1 MTRAP
6 WLSAGNRSTARGAW
20 PLGASRSATPARGW
34 LARLS
39 SLGALLA
46 AVGTSSLAGADV
58 PRVPELVPK
67 LQSAD
72 ARVRA
77 ATVLQLGA
85 TDADDAVPPLCKSLS
100 DDTEIVRIASAT
112 ALRRLARASALSCL
126 RERMAI
132 EPAEGPKLQ
141 MARAVQSLEA
151 RPAAAPPP
159 PAASAYEPPSRPG
172 AKYYVA
178 LSPVSSTSDRSAS
191 EVEAV
196 VLRAVRA
203 RLEEQADFQLA
214 PTRETPEAARKALAG
229 NKKKKGFFLSISVEK
244 FDYSG
249 GNLRTKVNI
258 AVFSY
263 PGKAL
268 IAPIGNGATMTGVA
282 PGSHSAEDQLVTALA
297 SAAVKQFV
305 ANAGNM

>member
-6 WLSAGNRSTARGAW
+6 WPFAENRSTARAAA
-20 PLGASRSATPARGW
+20 PASAPTRGW
-34 LARLS
+34 AARLA
-39 SLGALLA
+39 SLGALLVTVA
-46 AVGTSSLAGADV
+46 TSSLAGADV
-58 PRVPELVPK
+58 PRVADLVPK
-67 LQSAD
+67 LQSPD

-100 DDTEIVRIASAT
+100 DDTEIVRIAAAT
-112 ALRRLARASALSCL
+112 ALRRLARGAALGCL
-126 RERMAI
+126 RERMAV
-132 EPAEGPKLQ
+132 EPGEGPKLQ

-151 RPAAAPPP
+151 RPAAPPP
-159 PAASAYEPPSRPG
+159 PVGSAYEPPSHPG

-178 LSPVSSTSDRSAS
+178 LSPVTSASDRPAS

-203 RLEEQADFQLA
+203 KLEEQAEFQLA
-214 PTRETPEAARKALAG
+214 PSRETPEAARKALG
-229 NKKKKGFFLSISVEK
+229 GDKKKKGFFLSISVEK

-263 PGKAL
+263 PAKAL
-268 IAPIGNGATMTGVA
+268 IAPIGNGATMSGVA
-282 PGSHSAEDQLVTALA
+282 PGSRAAEDQLLTALA

>member
-6 WLSAGNRSTARGAW
+6 WLSAGNRSTVS
-20 PLGASRSATPARGW
+20 GASPPGRARVWLSRVGRLATV
-34 LARLS
+34 
-39 SLGALLA
+39 GALIATVL
-46 AVGTSSLAGADV
+46 SPSLAVADV
-58 PRVPELVPK
+58 PSVAELVP
-67 LQSAD
+67 D

-85 TDADDAVPPLCKSLS
+85 TDADDAVPPLCKALS
-100 DDTEIVRIASAT
+100 DDTEIVRIATAT
-112 ALRRLARASALSCL
+112 ALRRLARPSALTCL
-126 RERMAI
+126 RERLTS

-151 RPAAAPPP
+151 RPAAPSPP
-159 PAASAYEPPSRPG
+159 PAGAYEPPSHPG

-178 LSPVSSTSDRSAS
+178 LSPVTSASDRPAT

-203 RLEEQADFQLA
+203 KLEEQADFQLA
-214 PTRETPEAARKALAG
+214 PARETPEAARKALAA

-263 PGKAL
+263 PAKAL
-268 IAPIGNGATMTGVA
+268 IAPIGNGATMSGVA
-282 PGSHSAEDQLVTALA
+282 PGSHAAEDQLLAALA

>member
-1 MTRAP
+1 MTGAP
-6 WLSAGNRSTARGAW
+6 WLSEGVRSTARGA
-20 PLGASRSATPARGW
+20 SRAPR
-34 LARLS
+34 
-39 SLGALLA
+39 A
-46 AVGTSSLAGADV
+46 AVGWGGRLAAFATCLAVLLAPAFARADL
-58 PRVPELVPK
+58 PRVADLVPK
-67 LQSAD
+67 LQSTD

-100 DDTEIVRIASAT
+100 DDTEIVRIATAT
-112 ALRRLARASALSCL
+112 ALRRLARPSALGCL
-126 RERMAI
+126 RERVAV
-132 EPAEGPKLQ
+132 ESAEGPKLQ
-141 MARAVQSLEA
+141 MTRAVQSLESA
-151 RPAAAPPP
+151 PTPAIPSTPPQPAP
-159 PAASAYEPPSRPG
+159 YEPPSRPG

-178 LSPVSSTSDRSAS
+178 LSPVSSPAGDRPPS

-196 VLRAVRA
+196 VLRAVREK
-203 RLEEQADFQLA
+203 LEEQSDYQLA
-214 PTRETPEAARKALAG
+214 PARETPEAARKALAS
-229 NKKKKGFFLSISVEK
+229 KKRKGFFLSISVEK

-268 IAPIGNGATMTGVA
+268 IAPIGNGATMSSVA
-282 PGSHSAEDQLVTALA
+282 PGSHSAEDQLLNALA
-297 SAAVKQFV
+297 AAAVKQFL